1 MVDTRVVEV
10 VVTVDRVVDTRAV
23 EVVTVAR
30 EVVVT
35 VVSKVARV
43 VTVVNKAARVVTE
56 VVATVASREAV
67 SLSGNF
73 WVI

>member
-10 VVTVDRVVDTRAV
+10 VVTVARVVDTRAV
-23 EVVTVAR
+23 E
-30 EVVVT
+30 VVT

-56 VVATVASREAV
+56 VVATVVSREAV
-67 SLSGNF
+67 SLSGNL

>member
-23 EVVTVAR
+23 E
-30 EVVVT
+30 VVT

>member
-10 VVTVDRVVDTRAV
+10 VVTVARVVDIRAV
-23 EVVTVAR
+23 EVVTV
-30 EVVVT
+30 
-35 VVSKVARV
+35 VSKAARV
-43 VTVVNKAARVVTE
+43 VTVDSKVARVVTE
-56 VVATVASREAV
+56 VVATVVSREAV

>member
-1 MVDTRVVEV
+1 MDTRVVEV

-23 EVVTVAR
+23 E
-30 EVVVT
+30 VVT

>member
-1 MVDTRVVEV
+1 VDTRE
-10 VVTVDRVVDTRAV
+10 V

-43 VTVVNKAARVVTE
+43 VTE
-56 VVATVASREAV
+56 VVATVVSSREAV
-67 SLSGNF
+67 SLSGNY

>member
-1 MVDTRVVEV
+1 
-10 VVTVDRVVDTRAV
+10 VVTEARVVDTRAV

-43 VTVVNKAARVVTE
+43 VTE
-56 VVATVASREAV
+56 VVATVDSREAV

>member
-1 MVDTRVVEV
+1 VVDTRVVEV

-23 EVVTVAR
+23 E
-30 EVVVT
+30 VVT